1 MNTQIVFVGLYTY
14 YNVPLRTL
22 HPLIDK
28 IEGVDAHTIF
38 YKNYAANKFNLPTEK
53 EEEIF
58 VDVIKKLNPKLVGIS
73 LLSPYVEIAKRLTY
87 LIKKNT
93 SALVCW
99 GGVGPTITPDDHIK
113 YTDIICVGEGE
124 RAFEELSKAV
134 RDGED
139 YKKIKNLW
147 INDGSKIIKNPLG
160 PLVQDLDS
168 LPFYEYGNDNYYFIE
183 GNKLTKEDPELD
195 NPELMLQS
203 SRGCPY
209 SCSFCIETMYHDL
222 HKGLGKFVRRRTVDN
237 TIKEIQWH
245 FNKKDNKKKYI
256 YFIDEVFGSNA
267 PWIDEFAERY
277 KKEVNKPFT
286 VLYHPKTLK
295 PRIIER
301 LNHAGVDM
309 IMFGIQT
316 GSDYIRNK
324 IYERP
329 GTNAEVI
336 ELVHEITNINKNI
349 KIRYDMILDN
359 DFETKETLKEC
370 IDLILHLP
378 KPVLFN
384 LFSLKHFPGYPL
396 TKKAIEAG
404 HVTEEEV
411 GDWPE
416 QIKSTTENWKYKP
429 RWIKRKKT
437 RTKQLQRLNNI
448 IWLMCWNRASD
459 RVVKYGVFGK
469 SIGSR
474 IVFHYLNIKAC
485 LLGTI
490 IGGDA
495 NHHSRWHYLF
505 YTNKWSAYPLQTL
518 KLIFTGN
525 LKQLSL
531 KLNRIW
537 LRSVMKSSVK
547 WNNLY

>member
-1 MNTQIVFVGLYTY
+1 MSLNVALIGLYRY
-14 YNVPLRTL
+14 LNIPVRIL
-22 HPLIDK
+22 HPLLDRL
-28 IEGVDAHTIF
+28 EGVNAHTIF
-38 YKNYAANKFNLPTEK
+38 YKNYAANKFNLPTER

-58 VDVIKKLNPKLVGIS
+58 IEVIKKLNPSLVGIS

-93 SALVCW
+93 SALVVW
-99 GGVGPTITPDDHIK
+99 GGLGPTITPDDHIK
-113 YTDIICVGEGE
+113 YTDMICVGEGE
-124 RAFEELSKAV
+124 RAFEELTKAL

-160 PLVQDLDS
+160 PLVQELDS

-183 GNKLTKEDPELD
+183 GNKLTKEDPELN

-209 SCSFCIETMYHDL
+209 SCSFCIETMYHDI
-222 HKGLGKFVRRRTVDN
+222 HKGLGKFVRRRSVDN
-237 TIKEIQWH
+237 TIKEILWH
-245 FNKKDNKKKYI
+245 FNKKNNNKKYI
-256 YFIDEVFGSNA
+256 FFIDEVFGSNP
-267 PWIDEFAERY
+267 PWIDEFAVRY
-277 KKEVNKPFT
+277 KKEVGKPFS

-301 LNHAGVDM
+301 LHHAGVDL

-329 GTNAEVI
+329 GTNAEVVA
-336 ELVHEITNINKNI
+336 LTHEISKYKNI
-349 KIRYDMILDN
+349 KIRYDLILDN

-370 IDLILHLP
+370 INLITQLP

-404 HVTEEEV
+404 HITEEEV

-416 QIKSTTENWKYKP
+416 QIKSTTENWKFKP
-429 RWIKRKKT
+429 RWKKRKKT
-437 RTKQLQRLNNI
+437 KTKQLQRLNNI
-448 IWLMCWNRASD
+448 IWLMCWNRVSD
-459 RVVKYGVFGK
+459 SVVKYGVFGK

-485 LLGTI
+485 LLGSV
-490 IGGDA
+490 IGGDG
-495 NHHSRWHYLF
+495 NYHSRWHYFL
-505 YTNKWSAYPLQTL
+505 YTYKFTAYPLQTVRLIL
-518 KLIFTGN
+518 KGHF
-525 LKQLSL
+525 KQLSL
-531 KLNRIW
+531 KASKVLVR
-537 LRSVMKSSVK
+537 KSFNLIK

>member
-1 MNTQIVFVGLYTY
+1 MSTQVVFVSLYTF

-22 HPLIDK
+22 HPLVDK
-28 IEGVDAHTIF
+28 IDGVNAHTIF
-38 YKNYAANKFNLPTEK
+38 YKNYVANLFNLPTAK

-58 VDVIKKLNPKLVGIS
+58 INTIKKINPKLIGIS

-93 SALVCW
+93 SALVVW

-113 YTDIICVGEGE
+113 YTDMICVGEGE
-124 RAFEELSKAV
+124 RAFEELTIAI
-134 RDGED
+134 RDGKD
-139 YKKIKNLW
+139 FTKIKNLW
-147 INDGSKIIKNPLG
+147 INDGSKVIKNPLG
-160 PLVQDLDS
+160 PLVQELDS
-168 LPFYEYGNDNYYFIE
+168 LPFYEYGNDNFYFIE
-183 GNKLTKEDPELD
+183 GNKLTKEDPELN

-209 SCSFCIETMYHDL
+209 SCAFCVETMFHDI

-237 TIKEIQWH
+237 TLKEIKWH
-245 FNKKDNKKKYI
+245 FNKPNNKKKYI
-256 YFIDEVFGSNA
+256 FFIDEVFGSNA
-267 PWIDEFAERY
+267 PWIEEFSIRY
-277 KKEVNKPFT
+277 KNEINKPFS

-301 LNHAGVDM
+301 LYHAGVDF

-316 GSDYIRNK
+316 GSDFIRNN

-336 ELVHEITNINKNI
+336 ELAHEIAKYKKIN
-349 KIRYDMILDN
+349 IRYDLILDN

-370 IDLILHLP
+370 INLVLQLP
-378 KPVLFN
+378 KPVVFN

-404 HVTEEEV
+404 HITEEEV
-411 GDWPE
+411 GNWAE
-416 QIKSTTENWKYKP
+416 QMRSTTENWKYKP
-429 RWIKRKKT
+429 RWKKRKKT

-448 IWLMCWNRASD
+448 IWLVCWNRASSS
-459 RVVKYGVFGK
+459 VVKYGVFGK
-469 SIGSR
+469 SLGSR
-474 IVFHYLNIKAC
+474 IVFHYLNFKAC
-485 LLGTI
+485 IIGSV
-490 IGGDA
+490 IGGDG
-495 NHHSRWHYLF
+495 NYHSRWYYLL
-505 YTNKWSAYPLQTL
+505 YTYKPTAYPLQTL
-518 KLIFTGN
+518 KLIFKGDF
-525 LKQLSL
+525 KQLLSKWGRVL
-531 KLNRIW
+531 ERTP
-537 LRSVMKSSVK
+537 MKSFIR